1 MSITITIDG
10 EGLSLKKETTLQ
22 KAGQIIA
29 FLGLEEGSLGAAPPG
44 GTSHNNP
51 ASLIPSSTSSTSD
64 MISEAKAK
72 TNAQKITVL
81 GKYLSDKDGSDG
93 FLIKEILLQLRK
105 IGEEPGNFTRDL
117 KNAVSLQ
124 YIYVTDAKEGKYSI
138 SIKGVNA
145 IQNKFADEP
154 RKLSAKGR
162 GGFKKAIPPRDEVNS
177 LPMVTTLSGYPDFH
191 PLPTKADS
199 ILWALAY
206 ADSQKIEELTPKEV
220 EVITNKLRNVIAQK
234 DFSAFNKRNIKPG
247 YVAQTDGKFKIQQ
260 KGLDYLKSL
269 GLKGKHDKE

>member
-29 FLGLEEGSLGAAPPG
+29 FLGLEEGSLGTVPSG
-44 GTSHNNP
+44 ETSHKP
-51 ASLIPSSTSSTSD
+51 ASLIPSPIFSPID

-81 GKYLSDKDGSDG
+81 GKYLSDKDGPDG

-124 YIYVTDAKEGKYSI
+124 YIYVIDAKEGKYGI
-138 SIKGVNA
+138 SAKGATA

-154 RKLSAKGR
+154 RKPSVKGR
-162 GGFKKAIPPRDEVNS
+162 GGFKKAIPVRAEVTS
-177 LPMVTTLSGYPDFH
+177 LQMVSTLSGYPDFH
-191 PLPTKADS
+191 TLPTKADS
-199 ILWALAY
+199 ILWVLAY
-206 ADSQKIEELTPKEV
+206 ADGQKIADLTPKEV
-220 EVITNKLRNVIAQK
+220 EEITDKLCNKLEQK
-234 DFSAFNKRNIKPG
+234 AFSAHNKRNIKSG

-260 KGLDYLKSL
+260 KGLDHLKSL
-269 GLKGKHDKE
+269 STKGKHDKE